1 MPLNYKMMLF
11 NVKGLWDPQLC
22 EGGVGGVRIMV
33 LSEYSIIFQR
43 KEPLNSKTGSGL
55 SVF

>member
-1 MPLNYKMMLF
+1 MTQYDFNIFFNYMYSSSLMAKRCR
-11 NVKGLWDPQLC
+11 LC
-22 EGGVGGVRIMV
+22 RAIKLSNGVV
-33 LSEYSIIFQR
+33 QR